1 MPPFYFPFFS
11 YGVDMVEGDSV
22 STLGFTDIV
31 DIRVLVVYLSSLV
44 FFQMLWTSKW
54 NECYTETAATSPSLK
69 IDYSPAFFG
78 CSAEFRALGVGTVLR
93 TFGTVA
99 AREEKRETR
108 FLT

>member
-1 MPPFYFPFFS
+1 
-11 YGVDMVEGDSV
+11 MVEGDSV
-22 STLGFTDIV
+22 SMLGFTGTV
-31 DIRVLVVYLSSLV
+31 DIRVLVVYLSGLV
-44 FFQMLWTSKW
+44 FFFQMLWTSKW
-54 NECYTETAATSPSLK
+54 NECYTETAATSPSIK